1 MADLAL
7 LGLDVG
13 TSSSK
18 AIVLAQD
25 GRELARGRVEYPLT
39 YLDGGWVELD
49 LTVVWAA
56 VTTLLRQVTAQARAG
71 GGAVRAISLSV
82 SGDEAIPV
90 AADGRHLRPC
100 IMAMDNR
107 TASLAEQFG
116 RKVGR
121 QRLYDIT
128 GLPAHAMHP
137 LVRLMWIRDHEP
149 EVFAQTAKM
158 LCWSE
163 LITSLLGAAPVCDHS
178 VASRTMA
185 FDVVRQEWSREILAA
200 AGLDPSLMPGLAPS
214 GTVIGEVPARIADDL
229 GVEAG
234 AKVVAGG
241 FDQPMAAL
249 GSGVLDPGDA
259 GVGTGTWEALVAV
272 TDAPVLTSRML
283 EAGYP
288 FGCYVLPGRFFCL
301 ASNAGG
307 GSLLRWFK
315 DNFGADDVRRARRS
329 KSDPFD
335 VILADLPA
343 EPTGMIALPHF
354 QGSYSPWMDPGATG
368 AILGLSL
375 ATTRG
380 EFVKAVL
387 EGTAFELRANIERI
401 EAAGIAIG
409 SLRATGGGARSSRWL
424 QLKAD
429 ITGKPISTVNVD
441 EAGCFAAACLAG
453 VGAGLFAA
461 ADEPVRA
468 WVRTVRTFD
477 PDPARQATYDAI
489 FTDYL
494 GLVRAV
500 APLSHAITARRQSQA

>member
-1 MADLAL
+1 MTDKPSVLFVCVHNAGRSQMAGGFLTH
-7 LGLDVG
+7 LGG
-13 TSSSK
+13 
-18 AIVLAQD
+18 
-25 GRELARGRVEYPLT
+25 GRVE
-39 YLDGGWVELD
+39 LDMS
-49 LTVVWAA
+49 VVWTA
-56 VTTLLRQVTAQARAG
+56 VTTLIRRVTRQARAS
-71 GGAVRAISLSV
+71 GGAVRAISLAV

-107 TASLAEQFG
+107 SAGLAEQFG

-121 QRLYDIT
+121 QRLYGIT
-128 GLPAHAMHP
+128 GLPAHGMHP
-137 LVRLMWIRDHEP
+137 LIRLMWIREHEP
-149 EVFAQTAKM
+149 EVFAATAKM

-163 LITSLLGAAPVCDHS
+163 LISSLLGAAPVSDYS

-185 FDVVRQEWSREILAA
+185 FDVGRQEWSPEILAA
-200 AGLDPSLMPGLAPS
+200 AGVDRALMPGLAPS
-214 GTVIGEVPARIADDL
+214 GTVIGEVPARIADGL

-234 AKVVAGG
+234 ARVVAGG
-241 FDQPMAAL
+241 FDQPMAAF
-249 GSGVLDPGDA
+249 GSGVLDPGEA

-272 TDAPVLTSRML
+272 TGAPVLTSRML

-315 DNFGADDVRRARRS
+315 DNFGADDIRRARRTR
-329 KSDPFD
+329 SDPFD
-335 VILADLPA
+335 VILAGLPD

-380 EFVKAVL
+380 EFVKAIL

-409 SLRATGGGARSSRWL
+409 SLRATGGGARSPQWL

-429 ITGKPISTVNVD
+429 ITGKPISTVSVD

-453 VGAGLFAA
+453 VGAGLFAS

-468 WVRTVRTFD
+468 WVRPVRTFD
-477 PDPARQATYDAI
+477 PDPGRQAAYDSI
-489 FTDYL
+489 FADYL

-500 APLSHAITARRQSQA
+500 APLSHAITARRQVQG

>member
-18 AIVLAQD
+18 AIVLSQD
-25 GRELARGRVEYPLT
+25 GRELARGRVEYPLS
-39 YLDGGWVELD
+39 YLDGGRVELD

-56 VTTLLRQVTAQARAG
+56 VTTLIRQAAAQARAS
-71 GGAVRAISLSV
+71 GGAVRAISLAV

-121 QRLYDIT
+121 QRLYGIT

-137 LVRLMWIRDHEP
+137 LIRLMWIREHEP
-149 EVFAQTAKM
+149 EVFAATAKM

-163 LITSLLGAAPVCDHS
+163 LITSLLGAAPVSDHS

-185 FDVVRQEWSREILAA
+185 FDVVRREWSQEILDA
-200 AGLDPSLMPGLAPS
+200 AGVDQALMPGLAPS
-214 GTVIGEVPARIADDL
+214 GTVIGEVPAGIAAGL

-234 AKVVAGG
+234 ARVVAGG

-272 TDAPVLTSRML
+272 TGAPVLTSRML

-315 DNFGADDVRRARRS
+315 DNFGADDIRRARRS

-335 VILADLPA
+335 VILADLPD

-380 EFVKAVL
+380 EFVKAIL
-387 EGTAFELRANIERI
+387 EGTAFELRANIERL

-409 SLRATGGGARSSRWL
+409 SLRATGGGARSPQWL

-429 ITGKPISTVNVD
+429 ITGKPISTVSVD

-453 VGAGLFAA
+453 VGAGLFASA
-461 ADEPVRA
+461 EEPVRA
-468 WVRTVRTFD
+468 WVRPVRTFD
-477 PDPARQATYDAI
+477 PDPARQAAYDSI
-489 FTDYL
+489 FADYL

-500 APLSHAITARRQSQA
+500 APLSHAITARRQVQG

>member
-18 AIVLAQD
+18 AIVLSGG
-25 GRELARGRVEYPLT
+25 GRELARGRIEYSLSH
-39 YLDGGWVELD
+39 LAGGRVELD
-49 LTVVWAA
+49 LAVVWEA
-56 VTTLLRQVTAQARAG
+56 VTTLIRQVTAQAGAC
-71 GGAVRAISLSV
+71 GGAVRAIGLSV

-90 AADGRHLRPC
+90 AADGRPLRPC

-116 RKVGR
+116 RQFGR

-128 GLPAHAMHP
+128 GLPVHAMHP
-137 LVRLMWIRDHEP
+137 LMRLMWIREHEP

-163 LITSLLGAAPVCDHS
+163 LIAALLGAAAVSDYS

-185 FDVVRQEWSREILAA
+185 FDVGHQEWSHEILAA
-200 AGLDPSLMPGLAPS
+200 AGLDPALMPRLAPA
-214 GTVIGEVPARIADDL
+214 GTVIGEVPARIAAGL
-229 GVEAG
+229 GVAAG
-234 AKVVAGG
+234 ARVVAGG

-272 TDAPVLTSRML
+272 TGAPVLTTRML

-329 KSDPFD
+329 NADPFD
-335 VILADLPA
+335 VILAGLPD
-343 EPTGMIALPHF
+343 EPTGMIVLPHF

-380 EFVKAVL
+380 EFVRAIL

-409 SLRATGGGARSSRWL
+409 SLRATGGGARSPRWL

-429 ITGKPISTVNVD
+429 ITGKPISTVSVD

-453 VGAGLFAA
+453 VGAGLFAS
-461 ADEPVRA
+461 ADEPVRD

-477 PDPARQATYDAI
+477 PDPARQASYDAI
-489 FTDYL
+489 FEDYL

-500 APLSHAITARRQSQA
+500 APLSHAISARRQDQA

>member
-18 AIVLAQD
+18 ALVLSQD
-25 GRELARGRVEYPLT
+25 GREMASARVEYSLS
-39 YLDGGWVELD
+39 YLGGGRVELD
-49 LTVVWAA
+49 LPVVWAA
-56 VTTLLRQVTAQARAG
+56 VTRLIRQVTAQAKTN

-82 SGDEAIPV
+82 SGDEAVPV

-100 IMAMDNR
+100 IMAIDNR

-116 RKVGR
+116 RKFGR

-137 LVRLMWIRDHEP
+137 LMRLMWIREHEP

-163 LITSLLGAAPVCDHS
+163 LITSLLGAAPASDYS

-185 FDVVRQEWSREILAA
+185 FDIVRQEWSQEVLDA
-200 AGLDPSLMPGLAPS
+200 AGLDPALMPRLAPS
-214 GTVIGEVPARIADDL
+214 GTVIGEVPARIAADL
-229 GVEAG
+229 GIEAG
-234 AKVVAGG
+234 ASVVAGG

-249 GSGVLDPGDA
+249 GSGVLDPGEA
-259 GVGTGTWEALVAV
+259 GVGTGTWEALIAV
-272 TDAPVLTSRML
+272 TSAPVLTSRML

-288 FGCYVLPGRFFCL
+288 FGCYVLPRRYFCL

-315 DNFGADDVRRARRS
+315 DTFGADDIRRARRTN
-329 KSDPFD
+329 SDAFD
-335 VILADLPA
+335 VILAGLPDD
-343 EPTGMIALPHF
+343 PTGMIALPHF
-354 QGSYSPWMDPGATG
+354 QGSYTPWMDPGATG

-380 EFVKAVL
+380 EFVKALL

-401 EAAGIAIG
+401 EAAGVAVG
-409 SLRATGGGARSSRWL
+409 SLRATGGGARSPHWL
-424 QLKAD
+424 QIKAD
-429 ITGKPISTVNVD
+429 ITGKPITTINVD

-453 VGAGLFAA
+453 VGAGLFAS

-468 WVRTVRTFD
+468 WVRPERTFE
-477 PDPARQATYDAI
+477 PDPVRQEAYNAI
-489 FTDYL
+489 FADYV

-500 APLSHAITARRQSQA
+500 APLSHEISARRQGQG

>member
-18 AIVLAQD
+18 AIVLSQD
-25 GRELARGRVEYPLT
+25 GRELARGRVEYPLS
-39 YLDGGWVELD
+39 YLGGGRVELD
-49 LTVVWAA
+49 PAVVWAA
-56 VTTLLRQVTAQARAG
+56 VTTLIRQVTAQAGAS

-82 SGDEAIPV
+82 SGDEAVPV

-137 LVRLMWIRDHEP
+137 LIRLMWIREHEP
-149 EVFAQTAKM
+149 EVFAATAKM

-163 LITSLLGAAPVCDHS
+163 LITSLLGAAPVSDHS

-185 FDVVRQEWSREILAA
+185 FDVVRQEWSAEILAA
-200 AGLDPSLMPGLAPS
+200 AGVDQALMPGLAPS
-214 GTVIGEVPARIADDL
+214 GTVIGEVPARIAGRL
-229 GVEAG
+229 GVAAG
-234 AKVVAGG
+234 AQVVAGG

-249 GSGVLDPGDA
+249 GSGVLDPGEA

-272 TDAPVLTSRML
+272 TGAPVLTSRML

-335 VILADLPA
+335 VILADLPD

-380 EFVKAVL
+380 EFVKAIL

-409 SLRATGGGARSSRWL
+409 SLRATGGGARSPQWL

-429 ITGKPISTVNVD
+429 ITGKPISTVSVD

-453 VGAGLFAA
+453 VGAGLFAS

-468 WVRTVRTFD
+468 WVRPVRTFD
-477 PDPARQATYDAI
+477 PDPARQAAYDSI
-489 FTDYL
+489 FADYL

-500 APLSHAITARRQSQA
+500 APLSHAITARRQVQA